1 MLIRRWRQAVAGE
14 GRVVLLSGEPGIG
27 KSRLLA
33 EFARRLAI
41 ERHASL
47 NYFCSP
53 LHQGSA
59 LHPIVA
65 RWEWEAGFERGDSA
79 QRRLRKL
86 KDIISSEDLSP
97 PDVALLANMM
107 GIVTDEHNQH
117 PDLSPQQRKDRTF
130 ALLLRRLACSC
141 PKPASPDIVRGRALG
156 RSKLARTA
164 RYTGEANCRICRILL
179 VMSFRPEFVPP
190 WIGRAGVSL
199 ITLTRLDRRQSIAL
213 ATQVITEHVALA
225 GDFGADY
232 RADRRRPAVY

>member
-1 MLIRRWRQAVAGE
+1 MPSGRCQQRASFVWRPHGKFWAQAAAASRSEAIYNGKLTPLIGREEDLELLMRRWRQAVAGE

-65 RWEWEAGFERGDSA
+65 RWEWEAGFERGNSA

-86 KDIISSEDLSP
+86 KNIISSENLSP
-97 PDVALLANMM
+97 TDVALLANML
-107 GIVTDEHNQH
+107 GIAPDEHYSP
-117 PDLSPQQRKDRTF
+117 PDLSPQQRKDQTF
-130 ALLLRRLACSC
+130 VVNARRLACLA
-141 PKPASPDIVRGRALG
+141 KAS
-156 RSKLARTA
+156 
-164 RYTGEANCRICRILL
+164 
-179 VMSFRPEFVPP
+179 
-190 WIGRAGVSL
+190 
-199 ITLTRLDRRQSIAL
+199 QS
-213 ATQVITEHVALA
+213 
-225 GDFGADY
+225 
-232 RADRRRPAVY
+232 